1 MAIATDDAIHKFG
14 TQDDLAGTATTTVVD
29 AAFSIINA
37 TTGLNSWTNDDDAP
51 MASVTLLADWNTTA
65 PDVNSSVNLYVRPL
79 NVQSTN
85 DGEVPDANHQHHYV
99 GSFPT
104 NDVLTNQYITI
115 DITLPNYATSSE
127 FEFYIE
133 NKTGETI
140 QAGWGL
146 WVTPKTI
153 GGAA

>member
-1 MAIATDDAIHKFG
+1 MAIAQDSAVEFFG
-14 TQDDLAGTATTTVVD
+14 TQDTLGNASTTVAD
-29 AAFSIINA
+29 AAFSVIG
-37 TTGLNSWTNDDDAP
+37 TGGTDAWTNDDDAP
-51 MASVTLLADWNTTA
+51 TASITLLADWNTTA

-79 NVQSTN
+79 NVTSTF
-85 DGEVPDANHQHHYV
+85 DGEVPDANHLHHYV

-115 DITLPNYATSSE
+115 TITLPNYKTSSE

-140 QAGWGL
+140 QAGWDL
-146 WVTPKTI
+146 YITPKTI
-153 GGAA
+153 GPHPA